1 VSTFDLEPEA
11 SDAFEPFARA
21 GLARLGVRA
30 TPEELAV
37 METVDRI
44 YRPHFEALM
53 EADLS
58 GVEAEVDF
66 DPARAP

>member
-11 SDAFEPFARA
+11 SDAFARFARA
-21 GLARLGVRA
+21 GLARFGVEPS
-30 TPEELAV
+30 PEELAV

-53 EADLS
+53 EVDLS
-58 GVEAEVDF
+58 DVEAEADL